1 MKIFSW
7 NIRGSGSS
15 SKRRAIK
22 KTICKANPD
31 IVVLQETKKEEVNRS
46 LVGSLWRSRFK
57 EWLVLPAVGS
67 AGGIL
72 IMWDVRRVKVL
83 DSLLGDFSASIL
95 VDFEGSSSW
104 WFTGVYGPSKVRFRD
119 RFWDKLQTCLWF
131 VAKNGASEEISM
143 L

>member
-7 NIRGSGSS
+7 NTRGSGSS

-22 KTICKANPD
+22 KTICKVDPD
-31 IVVLQETKKEEVNRS
+31 IVVLQETKREEVNRL

-57 EWLVLPAVGS
+57 KWIVLPAVGS

-83 DSLLGDFSASIL
+83 DSLLGDFTASIL
-95 VDFEGSSSW
+95 VASEGSNSW
-104 WFTGVYGPSKVRFRD
+104 WFTGVYGPSKACFRD
-119 RFWDKLQTCLWF
+119 RFWDELAGLSVVCGE
-131 VAKNGASEEISM
+131 N
-143 L
+143 